1 MAEEVILVTRR
12 TFLIGLAI
20 AILAAS
26 AISTVISTQLV
37 AVGPQGPKGD
47 TGPQGLRG
55 IQGEQGPQGLPGTD
69 GVDGAVGPQG
79 PKGDTGPEG
88 PEGPIGPQGICPWEN
103 GSISISPLAFTAPE
117 AAIYFQN
124 FTYLLISAGRLVWAP
139 VSLPQ
144 GVTIT
149 NVTAYFLDAHPN
161 GNISLKLWGFNLT
174 EDTYFEEMAHI
185 ETSYAGASKEIQV
198 LYDDSIS
205 NSTIDN
211 EKCMYALSLYNDDAN
226 LALGLRGVII
236 TYEYHG

>member
-1 MAEEVILVTRR
+1 VNQKTEVIEMAEEVILVTRR

-37 AVGPQGPKGD
+37 
-47 TGPQGLRG
+47 
-55 IQGEQGPQGLPGTD
+55 
-69 GVDGAVGPQG
+69 AVGPQG